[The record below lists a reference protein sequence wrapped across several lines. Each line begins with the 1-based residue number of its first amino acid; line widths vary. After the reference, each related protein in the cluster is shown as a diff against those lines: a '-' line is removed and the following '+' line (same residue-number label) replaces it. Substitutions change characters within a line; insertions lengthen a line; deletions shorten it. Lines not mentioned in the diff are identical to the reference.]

1 MKLKICD
8 HCLETC
14 NTLTA
19 VGACA
24 EASSSHY
31 AMALVRSMRA
41 EGRTLFEVFEFL
53 ELISEAPELAPRRLV
68 DEARLSPYFVS
79 LPIHGLVQVDA
90 VLPSSPFPRES

>member
-1 MKLKICD
+1 MTSIKLCP

-24 EASSSHY
+24 EASSQHY

-53 ELISEAPELAPRRLV
+53 DLIADAPELEPRRRA
-68 DEARLSPYFVS
+68 EAPPVPYRAS
-79 LPIHGLVQVDA
+79 LPMHGALHLVGEQNA
-90 VLPSSPFPRES
+90 